1 MRKPTFS
8 DIAVFAADIAEV
20 SDTPSV
26 TTDVLEWLFSSQP
39 FSSLP
44 PSLQRVILRQSGDPV
59 QFSFY
64 SNEND
69 LTSSFYWPGAGILSH
84 ILPYNRRNP
93 TVIQWEERA

>member
-1 MRKPTFS
+1 MRKPRFS

-26 TTDVLEWLFSSQP
+26 TTDVLEWIFTEHSWDT
-39 FSSLP
+39 LP

-64 SNEND
+64 SNEDD
-69 LTSSFYWPGAGILSH
+69 LTSDFYWPGAGILSH
-84 ILPYNRRNP
+84 VLPYNRRNP
-93 TVIQWEERA
+93 TVIHWEERA